1 MFIPQNFRPSALSS
15 YLCNIHEKVSK
26 IEFLPT
32 CVEKGVIRAYLCS
45 IHQKRKKYVKLNFC
59 VLALKNSVI
68 KQGGGC
74 TGNLQFYPRL
84 WESEWCRV
92 ESRAP
97 SWMRTPPS
105 HPTWRGS
112 PSNRTA
118 EIAPRRHRLELQIG
132 RRKRR
137 PSRYKHLEEMWGKGC
152 KKNILLA
159 SAQNPRLLPLMIERY
174 STKANFWWGESF
186 IRTTHLL
193 SAPLWPATVPWN
205 GLSDDKL
212 TTLWD
217 RGRCRGVLILGIHAT
232 YESTGDSNGSGLARF
247 G

>member
-32 CVEKGVIRAYLCS
+32 CVEKGVIRAYLCN
-45 IHQKRKKYVKLNFC
+45 IHQKKKYVKLNFC
-59 VLALKNSVI
+59 VFALKISVI

-118 EIAPRRHRLELQIG
+118 EIAPRGHRLELQIG

-174 STKANFWWGESF
+174 STKANFWWEREFYTNHPPF
-186 IRTTHLL
+186 ICSPMTCYSTVKWTKWWQIDDTVRSRPL
-193 SAPLWPATVPWN
+193 SGRFDSWDSRNLWIN
-205 GLSDDKL
+205 G
-212 TTLWD
+212 
-217 RGRCRGVLILGIHAT
+217 G
-232 YESTGDSNGSGLARF
+232 
-247 G
+247 